1 MKAKISTLNNVK
13 SLSAYCVIMFYN
25 IFLQHQKQRI
35 VEHKILSKMVCLNM
49 IVIAL
54 IRKYAK
60 F

>member
-1 MKAKISTLNNVK
+1 MLNLYSTIAQLCFITYFCNIKIKGKLN
-13 SLSAYCVIMFYN
+13 I
-25 IFLQHQKQRI
+25 
-35 VEHKILSKMVCLNM
+35 KILGKMVCLNM

>member
-1 MKAKISTLNNVK
+1 
-13 SLSAYCVIMFYN
+13 MFYN
-25 IFLQHQKQRI
+25 IFLQHQNNRI
-35 VEHKILSKMVCLNM
+35 VKHKILSKMVCLNM

>member
-1 MKAKISTLNNVK
+1 MERNPPMLNNVK
-13 SLSAYCVIMFYN
+13 LVYTYCVIMFYN
-25 IFLQHQKQRI
+25 IFLQHQNNRI
-35 VEHKILSKMVCLNM
+35 VKHKILSKMVCLNM